1 MAKKRNAELMAERE
15 AILTANQELKTR
27 SREIFGVKLEA
38 AEKRMRE
45 LDREMHHAKMHCI
58 ELEEKIK

>member
-1 MAKKRNAELMAERE
+1 MAERE